1 MGDERLAVILWREFT
16 KGSSLWL
23 SDGAA
28 DCLLVNWESFPSVAK
43 TYRAQDTP
51 PVAHYC
57 SAALPDLRVRVDVA
71 VSRAQRAAV
80 LWVPDGGGD
89 ECRIEWAR
97 VGAGWAVG
105 ERHAGNVTRPSS

>member
-16 KGSSLWL
+16 KGSSLWI

-28 DCLLVNWESFPSVAK
+28 DSLLVNWESFPSVAK

-51 PVAHYC
+51 PVAHYP
-57 SAALPDLRVRVDVA
+57 AEALPKLRKRVNDS

-89 ECRIEWAR
+89 ECRIEWTRA
-97 VGAGWAVG
+97 GAGWAVG
-105 ERHAGNVTRPSS
+105 ERQDNFTVGA